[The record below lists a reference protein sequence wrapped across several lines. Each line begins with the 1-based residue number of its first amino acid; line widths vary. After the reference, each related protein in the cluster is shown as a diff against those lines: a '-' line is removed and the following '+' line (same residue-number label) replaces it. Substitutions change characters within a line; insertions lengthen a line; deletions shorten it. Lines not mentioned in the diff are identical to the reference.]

1 MMMMLSR
8 QQFIS
13 LQNPNG
19 IFSKIRNYQNHWQ
32 YTRFI
37 TLEKMVL
44 SYTILFY
51 IYSNVSRACDVRKPF
66 MFHVK
71 HKKKVFVKQCICL
84 KINMFCHLDAEV
96 WAKNMYKK
104 NIDCKYD
111 KSVCYYLFWKWFDII
126 NGPFSNIYFPLILFP
141 FQFWNGLIFH
151 FEIFDAVFL
160 FGRFKTFCRRILLDL
175 LSVNS
180 TINIFSK
187 VSYYTHWPRFE
198 HNRKSS
204 KQCMYRNMSQWYRP

>member
-32 YTRFI
+32 YTRFR

-51 IYSNVSRACDVRKPF
+51 IYSNVSRA
-66 MFHVK
+66 
-71 HKKKVFVKQCICL
+71 
-84 KINMFCHLDAEV
+84 
-96 WAKNMYKK
+96 MYKK

-141 FQFWNGLIFH
+141 FQFCNGLIFH